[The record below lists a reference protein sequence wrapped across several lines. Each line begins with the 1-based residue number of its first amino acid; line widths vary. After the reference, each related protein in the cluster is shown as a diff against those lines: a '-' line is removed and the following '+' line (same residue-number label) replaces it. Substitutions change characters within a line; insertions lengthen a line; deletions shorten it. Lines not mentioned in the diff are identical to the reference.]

1 MIKKNRFIIFYILL
15 VILCIGIYLFTCN
28 NHSFYK
34 KDLAKVVDIEE
45 RYDTTREASFGYKD
59 KYYIQTITLEIL
71 NNEYQGEKI
80 VVENEYDD
88 GLAFYEKY
96 EKNEVLFVDL
106 NYTSSKKLQG
116 TIEGIKR
123 DKYFVL
129 ITIIFILTII
139 LVGKLK
145 GLLAILGL
153 IINLIVF
160 VIAVN
165 LNTTG
170 TGLVIALS
178 ISSIIFTVTGLLL
191 ASGLNKC
198 TLASIISSILG
209 LLITLGIALL
219 VFYFSKG
226 EGIRFDQMELLTR
239 PYKSIFICELMIGGL
254 GAIMDISI
262 TITSAFKELINKNNK
277 ITSKDLI
284 KSGIEIGKDVT
295 GTMINV
301 LFFTYICGVLPT
313 LVILFR
319 NGIPIYELRTQ
330 YISLELVR
338 ALTGAIGITLTIPI
352 AIATSIFIL
361 RRKQK

>member
-1 MIKKNRFIIFYILL
+1 M
-15 VILCIGIYLFTCN
+15 
-28 NHSFYK
+28 
-34 KDLAKVVDIEE
+34 
-45 RYDTTREASFGYKD
+45 
-59 KYYIQTITLEIL
+59 
-71 NNEYQGEKI
+71 
-80 VVENEYDD
+80 
-88 GLAFYEKY
+88 
-96 EKNEVLFVDL
+96 
-106 NYTSSKKLQG
+106 
-116 TIEGIKR
+116 
-123 DKYFVL
+123 
-129 ITIIFILTII
+129 
-139 LVGKLK
+139 
-145 GLLAILGL
+145 LAILGL

-319 NGIPIYELRTQ
+319 NGITIYELRTQ